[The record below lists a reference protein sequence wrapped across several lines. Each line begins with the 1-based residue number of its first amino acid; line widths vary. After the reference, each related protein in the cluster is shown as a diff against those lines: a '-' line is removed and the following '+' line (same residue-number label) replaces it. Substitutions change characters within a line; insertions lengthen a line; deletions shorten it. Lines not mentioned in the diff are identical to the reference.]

1 MMEFSPEAAPM
12 HLAARRRA
20 RGLAVRLGGVLTC
33 AALVT
38 GALAQEE
45 KKKEDQAAAP
55 VAAVGLK
62 GLLPAEAPEGLLN
75 TIGTLPETWTPWG
88 ESVIAELTKFYG
100 ETADDLEG
108 QKAALGRLKVKL
120 ETLDK
125 SLTDPQYESMW
136 SQLSSLHSSLNRRI
150 EVIEAVLDTLTV
162 DPATGRGAAVD
173 AAKSQLTA
181 GVETADSYLDTIQGG
196 DAWKKYLETNA
207 VRAAVAGDADA
218 AKLVELL
225 TPILDKAQAASKSE
239 NAVIRDFVAGG
250 ALKTYRHDLSH
261 AVAVLQRSTAGVNLD
276 EVRKNLKDLLEGL
289 EQYEANTTTEAAT
302 KVRAAYDALRD
313 LTADGGERLTGV
325 LRRHYFNSN
334 LQVAISE
341 GFLNRVLAKTHIE
354 EGGIQDFIL
363 GADVYGCQITSSIA
377 KFDLQPAADGVYFRL
392 NLTGTVSTNTESYK
406 GSAIIFSNGSHNF
419 TAFKDIRFDGEHFS
433 TTPANMH
440 VNASNEPFD
449 ASTPLDNFPIFGGV
463 GKSIAM
469 TAAMQKRPDA
479 EAVAAQRVTSRV
491 GPQFDNEVDDKFTE
505 LNGKLHSKV
514 IDTLKAENLYPDY
527 KTYRSTDTQLDIGS
541 RLMGA
546 QELGGGTLPV
556 KAVAGD
562 EMRVRLHETLI
573 NNFLDTLGIGGKTMT
588 EQDLRK
594 LLQDK
599 FTKLLNQEITLPAA
613 KEATGDDAAKQPK
626 AFIFADKNPLHV
638 KVADGKI
645 LLIIRAGF
653 QRDEDKGGNI
663 PPQIVTVPLSIT
675 VEGEEVVI
683 TRGDVLVDPLEAP
696 ENVAEQVAR
705 AGVIKNKIETSIQ
718 NKRDTRT
725 LKVEKLEGD
734 PINVNVTGIEALDG
748 WISIHLQ

>member
-1 MMEFSPEAAPM
+1 MLQFSPEAAPM
-12 HLAARRRA
+12 LAAARRRA

-45 KKKEDQAAAP
+45 KKEEKPAAAP
-55 VAAVGLK
+55 ANAVGLK

-75 TIGTLPETWTPWG
+75 TIGTLPETWTTWG
-88 ESVIAELTKFYG
+88 EGVTGELTKFYG
-100 ETADDLEG
+100 ETAEDLEG
-108 QKAALGRLKVKL
+108 QKAAIGRLKTSL
-120 ETLDK
+120 EILDK
-125 SLTDPQYESMW
+125 ALADPQYESILP
-136 SQLSSLHSSLNRRI
+136 QLAGLRSSLGRRI
-150 EVIEAVLDTLTV
+150 DVIEAVLETV
-162 DPATGRGAAVD
+162 TADPTTGRGAASD
-173 AAKSQLTA
+173 AAKAQLTA
-181 GVETADSYLDTIQGG
+181 GVETVDSYLDMVEGG
-196 DAWKKYLETNA
+196 AAWKTYLQTSEA
-207 VRAAVAGDADA
+207 RAAVASDADT
-218 AKLVELL
+218 AKLVETL

-239 NAVIRDFVAGG
+239 DAAISDFMARG
-250 ALKTYRHDLSH
+250 ALKTYLHDLNH
-261 AVAVLQRSTAGVNLD
+261 AVTVLKRSTAGVNMD
-276 EVRKNLKDLLEGL
+276 DVRKNLKDLLEGL
-289 EQYEANTTTEAAT
+289 EQYEANVTSGSAA
-302 KVRAAYDALRD
+302 KARAAYDALRD
-313 LTADGGERLTGV
+313 LTADGGERLTEV
-325 LRRHYFNSN
+325 LRKHYFNSN

-363 GADVYGCQITSSIA
+363 GADVYGCQITSTLA
-377 KFDLQPAADGVYFRL
+377 KFDLQPAANGVYFRL
-392 NLTGTVSTNTESYK
+392 NLTGTVTTNTESYK

-469 TAAMQKRPDA
+469 TEAMRKRPDA

-505 LNGKLHSKV
+505 LNGKLQSKV

-527 KTYRSTDTQLDIGS
+527 KTYRSTDSQLDFGS

-546 QELGGGTLPV
+546 DALAGGTLPPCALV
-556 KAVAGD
+556 DD
-562 EMRVRLHETLI
+562 EMLIRLHETLI

-588 EQDLRK
+588 EQELRK
-594 LLQDK
+594 LLEEK
-599 FTKLLNQEITLPAA
+599 FSKLLNKEVTLPAA

-626 AFIFADKNPLHV
+626 AFIFTEKDPLHV

-645 LLIIRAGF
+645 LLLIRAGF

-663 PPQIVTVPLSIT
+663 PPQIVTVPLAIT
-675 VEGEEVVI
+675 IEGEEVVI
-683 TRGDVLVDPLEAP
+683 TRGDVLVDPVETP

-705 AGVIKNKIETSIQ
+705 AGVIKGKIETSIQ
-718 NKRDTRT
+718 NKRETRT
-725 LKVEKLEGD
+725 LKVDKPEGE
-734 PINVNVTGIEALDG
+734 PVNVNVTKIEAQDG